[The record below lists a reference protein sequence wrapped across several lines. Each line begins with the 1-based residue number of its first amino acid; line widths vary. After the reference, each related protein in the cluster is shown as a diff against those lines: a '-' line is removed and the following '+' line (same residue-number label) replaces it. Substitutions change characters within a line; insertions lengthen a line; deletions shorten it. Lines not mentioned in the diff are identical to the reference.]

1 MIADKS
7 INLDTL
13 HKVLFDNEKLELSE
27 ECIRKVEESFD
38 FLQSFSSDK
47 IIYGINTGFG
57 PMAQYR
63 IEDQSL
69 IDLQYNIIRSHST
82 GAGKPLPELYVKAAM
97 IARLYTFLQGK
108 SGVHLELVSLLCE
121 FINRGIYPFIP
132 EHGSV
137 GASGDLVQLAHI
149 ALTLIGEGEVFY
161 QGKLCNAATV
171 LQENGLKPFSMRI
184 REGLS
189 VTNGT
194 SVMTGIGIVNLIY
207 AKKLLRWS
215 VAASVMM
222 NEIAASYDDFM
233 AQALNEAKHHKGQ
246 QEIAAMMREWVA
258 GSKCVLQRENE
269 LYNQVHKEKIFEH
282 KVQPYY
288 SLRCVPQILGPIYD
302 ELENAEEVLINEINS
317 ACDNPIVDPDTQ
329 NIYHGG
335 NFHGDYIS
343 FEMDKLKIAVTK
355 LTMLCERQ
363 INYLF
368 HDRINGILPPFVNL
382 GVLGLNYGLQASQFT
397 ATSTTAECQTLS
409 NPMYVHSIPN
419 NNDNQDIVSMG
430 TNSALLAKT
439 VIENSYQVMAIQFM
453 GMAQA
458 IDYLKIQ
465 DRLSSKSRQVYEKIR
480 SFFPVFTNDTP
491 KYKEGRAVSCKL
503 AEMGYFI
510 LINYQNNDAEAEKTL
525 QLVQEKGSNGELMKF
540 DVTDP
545 AAITLALGNWA
556 SQHPDEYIE
565 VLINNAGIR
574 KDNLMLWMT
583 GEEWSKVLDISLNG
597 FFNVTQPLL
606 KNMLVKRYGRI
617 VNIVSLSG
625 IQGMPGQANYS
636 AAKGGVIAA
645 TKALA
650 QEVAKKKVTVNAVA
664 PGFIRTDMTEGID
677 ENEWKKHI
685 PAGRFGTPEEVADL
699 VGFLASPASSY
710 ITGEVISINGGL
722 YT

>member
-258 GSKCVLQRENE
+258 GSKSVLQRENE

-317 ACDNPIVDPDTQ
+317 ACDNPIVDPDTR

-343 FEMDKLKIAVTK
+343 FEMDKL
-355 LTMLCERQ
+355 
-363 INYLF
+363 N
-368 HDRINGILPPFVNL
+368 
-382 GVLGLNYGLQASQFT
+382 
-397 ATSTTAECQTLS
+397 
-409 NPMYVHSIPN
+409 
-419 NNDNQDIVSMG
+419 
-430 TNSALLAKT
+430 
-439 VIENSYQVMAIQFM
+439 
-453 GMAQA
+453 
-458 IDYLKIQ
+458 
-465 DRLSSKSRQVYEKIR
+465 
-480 SFFPVFTNDTP
+480 
-491 KYKEGRAVSCKL
+491 
-503 AEMGYFI
+503 
-510 LINYQNNDAEAEKTL
+510 
-525 QLVQEKGSNGELMKF
+525 
-540 DVTDP
+540 
-545 AAITLALGNWA
+545 
-556 SQHPDEYIE
+556 
-565 VLINNAGIR
+565 
-574 KDNLMLWMT
+574 
-583 GEEWSKVLDISLNG
+583 
-597 FFNVTQPLL
+597 
-606 KNMLVKRYGRI
+606 
-617 VNIVSLSG
+617 
-625 IQGMPGQANYS
+625 
-636 AAKGGVIAA
+636 AKGGTCFFLGSSEDTLRKIKVKAVRLYPNIRVETYSPPYKPEFTQEDNQAMIAA
-645 TKALA
+645 VNRAQPDLLWVGMTAPKQEKWTYTHLKELEVNGPIGTIGAVFDFFAENVQRAPVWWQEHGLEWLYRLIKEPKRMWRRYIIGNCLFLWNITK
-650 QEVAKKKVTVNAVA
+650 EKFT
-664 PGFIRTDMTEGID
+664 
-677 ENEWKKHI
+677 
-685 PAGRFGTPEEVADL
+685 
-699 VGFLASPASSY
+699 S
-710 ITGEVISINGGL
+710 
-722 YT
+722 